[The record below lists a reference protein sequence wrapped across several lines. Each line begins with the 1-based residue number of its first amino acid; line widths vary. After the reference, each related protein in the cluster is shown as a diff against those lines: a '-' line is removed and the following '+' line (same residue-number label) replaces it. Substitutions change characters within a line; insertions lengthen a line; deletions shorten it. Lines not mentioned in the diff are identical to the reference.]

1 MASNELQ
8 RSGESAYKDKAL
20 KNPRYILSNLT
31 IKSRLILT
39 LSLLVAFLLGIQML
53 GLFGMSSAM
62 DGMKTIYY
70 DRAVPLKE
78 VADIESLLLE
88 SRLNITS
95 ALMMP
100 TPDIIQSKS
109 AAAEKNIEATDRL
122 WQSYIKTYLTPEEKV
137 LAVAFAANRDRFFE
151 EGIKPAIIALRANQV
166 GEAYRLLTEK
176 IRPLYKPVDKSL
188 KALFELQLAEIDQE
202 YNQEQSRYET
212 IRDILVG
219 SIAIAIV
226 LVTLISIVLTDAI
239 FRPLE
244 DAVDIARRVAGG
256 NLLQEIEPHSRDEI
270 GHLMQALKEMRD
282 SLVDTIC
289 QVRDSE
295 AHTSA
300 LLRAMIDGV
309 VSIDEKRVI
318 KTCNPAAEQI
328 FGYQEHEIIGKNVS
342 VLFPEPGP
350 NQERQIEYF
359 ENHAHPEQALGAAAP
374 HEAMGRRRDGTVFPM
389 DLAAVEMHDGEHRM
403 YVGIMRDIS
412 ERKQAEEQKAR
423 LLSDLESANEELKS
437 FAYVVSHDLKAPLR
451 AIGALADWLSHDYGD
466 KFDNEGKE
474 HMRLLVNR
482 VHRMGNLIDGILQY
496 SRVGRV
502 REALAAVDLNQAVRD
517 VIDLLSPPPNVT
529 ITVENPLPTLVTERT
544 RMEQIFQNL
553 LSNAIKYSDKP
564 ECEIRINCSAEGE
577 YWKFSVADN
586 GPGIESRHFDRIF
599 HLFQTLA
606 PRDRIESTG
615 VGLTLVKKIV
625 EIYGGTIWIE
635 SIVGQGTTFFFTLPR
650 TAPND

>member
-1 MASNELQ
+1 M
-8 RSGESAYKDKAL
+8 

-517 VIDLLSPPPNVT
+517 VIDLISPPPNVT
-529 ITVENPLPTLVTERT
+529 STVENPLPTLVTERT